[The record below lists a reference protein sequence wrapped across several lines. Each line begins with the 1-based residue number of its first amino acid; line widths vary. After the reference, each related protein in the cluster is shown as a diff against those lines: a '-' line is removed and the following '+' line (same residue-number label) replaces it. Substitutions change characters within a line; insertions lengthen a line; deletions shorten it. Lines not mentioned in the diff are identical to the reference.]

1 LSDIQVVCMGVI
13 TVDTIALVDQ
23 YPQEDE
29 RVVAQ
34 QISRAGGGPA
44 AVAAVALSRLGIR
57 SAIVGTI
64 GDDADGKEV
73 LRIFEKEGV
82 DTSGVSIGNTAT
94 AGSGNTATAGSV
106 IVASKKNS
114 ARAISTRQPVTQ
126 SPLNES
132 AKKMISAA
140 EWLHVDHVGVTRFNA
155 AGITRGTGPQI
166 SFDAGYGVENFDPS
180 LVDLFVPTD
189 RQMSLRYP
197 GVSLS
202 VALENDSTKSGNT
215 VVATQGSA
223 GSSGYSPETGLVSAS
238 GFKVEVTST
247 LGAGDVFH
255 GALIAQIIQGF
266 ELSQALRRANAVA
279 ALSCRGLD
287 GQSMIPTTAELNAFL
302 EANK

>member
-1 LSDIQVVCMGVI
+1 MGVI

-64 GDDADGKEV
+64 GDDADGKEI

-82 DTSGVSIGNTAT
+82 DTSGISI
-94 AGSGNTATAGSV
+94 GNTATAGSV

-126 SPLNES
+126 SPLNEN
-132 AKKMISAA
+132 AKKMLSAA
-140 EWLHVDHVGVTRFNA
+140 TWLHVDHVGVTRLNE
-155 AGITRGTGPQI
+155 AGITRGKGPQI

-189 RQMSLRYP
+189 RQMALRYP

-202 VALENDSTKSGNT
+202 VALENDSTKAGNT

>member
-1 LSDIQVVCMGVI
+1 MGVI

-64 GDDADGKEV
+64 GDDADGKEI

-82 DTSGVSIGNTAT
+82 DTSGISI
-94 AGSGNTATAGSV
+94 GNTATAGSV

-126 SPLNES
+126 SPLNEN
-132 AKKMISAA
+132 AKKMLSAA
-140 EWLHVDHVGVTRFNA
+140 TWLHVDHVGVTRLNE
-155 AGITRGTGPQI
+155 AGITRGKGPQI

-189 RQMSLRYP
+189 RQMALRYP

-202 VALENDSTKSGNT
+202 VALENDSTKAGNT

-287 GQSMIPTTAELNAFL
+287 GQSMIPTTAELNSFL

>member
-1 LSDIQVVCMGVI
+1 MGVI

-29 RVVAQ
+29 RVVAKE
-34 QISRAGGGPA
+34 IIRSGGGPA

-82 DTSGVSIGNTAT
+82 DTSGISI
-94 AGSGNTATAGSV
+94 GNTATAGSV

-126 SPLNES
+126 SPLNEN
-132 AKKMISAA
+132 AKKMLSAS
-140 EWLHVDHVGVTRFNA
+140 EWLHVDHVGVTRLNE
-155 AGITRGTGPQI
+155 AGITRGKGPQI
-166 SFDAGYGVENFDPS
+166 SFDAGYGVEDFDPS

>member
-1 LSDIQVVCMGVI
+1 MGVI

-94 AGSGNTATAGSV
+94 AGSV

-114 ARAISTRQPVTQ
+114 ARAISTRQPVSQ

-132 AKKMISAA
+132 AKKLISAA
-140 EWLHVDHVGVTRFNA
+140 EWLHVDHVGVTRLNE
-155 AGITRGTGPQI
+155 AGITRGKGPQI
-166 SFDAGYGVENFDPS
+166 SFDAGYGVEDFDPS

-189 RQMSLRYP
+189 RQMALRYP
-197 GVSLS
+197 GEALS

-223 GSSGYSPETGLVSAS
+223 GSSGHSPETGLVSAS

-266 ELSQALRRANAVA
+266 ELSVALRRANAVA

-302 EANK
+302 EVNK

>member
-1 LSDIQVVCMGVI
+1 MSSIQAVCVGVI
-13 TVDTIALVDQ
+13 TIDTIALVDK
-23 YPQEDE
+23 YPSADE
-29 RVVAQ
+29 RVIAQ
-34 QISRAGGGPA
+34 EISRAGGGPA

-64 GDDADGKEV
+64 GEDADGKEV

-82 DTSGVSIGNTAT
+82 DTSGISIGTT
-94 AGSGNTATAGSV
+94 TTAGSV
-106 IVASKKNS
+106 IVASKEFS

-126 SPLNES
+126 AVMNDA
-132 AKKMISAA
+132 AKKLIASAD
-140 EWLHVDHVGVTRFNA
+140 WVHVDHVGIKRLDE
-155 AGITRGTGPQI
+155 AGISRGKGPQI
-166 SFDAGYGVENFDPS
+166 SFDAGYGVETFDPIT
-180 LVDLFVPTD
+180 VDLFVPTD

-197 GVSLS
+197 GIDLA
-202 VALENDSTKSGNT
+202 VALENDSMKAGNT

-223 GSSGYSPETGLVSAS
+223 GSAGFSPETGLVTAP

-255 GALIAQIIQGF
+255 GALVAQLIQGHQLQ
-266 ELSQALRRANAVA
+266 EAIRRANAVA

-287 GQSMIPTTAELNAFL
+287 GQSMIPTTSELNTYL

>member
-1 LSDIQVVCMGVI
+1 MGVI

-29 RVVAQ
+29 RIVAQ

-64 GDDADGKEV
+64 GDDADGTEV

-82 DTSGVSIGNTAT
+82 DTSGVSIG
-94 AGSGNTATAGSV
+94 STATAGSV

-114 ARAISTRQPVTQ
+114 ARAISTRQPVSQ

-132 AKKMISAA
+132 AKKLISAA
-140 EWLHVDHVGVTRFNA
+140 EWLHVDHVGVTRLNE
-155 AGITRGTGPQI
+155 AGITRGKGPQI
-166 SFDAGYGVENFDPS
+166 SFDAGYGVEDFDPS

-255 GALIAQIIQGF
+255 GAFIAQIIQGF